1 MQIKVKVIPDSK
13 KEVVKKESDTTYRIM
28 VKEPTERNQANIRIK
43 DLLLAE
49 LGLKKGQL
57 RMISGHRSTSKVF
70 SIEVNR

>member
-28 VKEPTERNQANIRIK
+28 VKEPAERNQANLRIK
-43 DLLLAE
+43 ELLLTE

-57 RMISGHRSTSKVF
+57 RMISGHRSTSKIF